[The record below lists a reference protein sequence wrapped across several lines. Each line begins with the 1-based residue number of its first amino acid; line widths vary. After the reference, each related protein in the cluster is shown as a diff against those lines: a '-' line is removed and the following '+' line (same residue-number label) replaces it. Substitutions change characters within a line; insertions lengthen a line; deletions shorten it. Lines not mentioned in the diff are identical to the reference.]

1 MKSITKYTDT
11 LFSGNKVF
19 VNFNKFI
26 TIPDEIFNSTRY
38 FYYITV
44 SNDTRLDI
52 ISFKE
57 YGSNIYADL
66 IFYVNKMTSVFD
78 LPKNDSYVKNI
89 IDTHYQ
95 EYIDKEIVNKKL
107 LEAIHKNITEKFT
120 RENELHRNLRMVKPD
135 YINEVIGIIKNG
147 NRI

>member
-44 SNDTRLDI
+44 PNDTRLDI

>member
-26 TIPDEIFNSTRY
+26 TIPDEIFNNTRY

-44 SNDTRLDI
+44 PNDTRLDI

-89 IDTHYQ
+89 IDKHYQ
-95 EYIDKEIVNKKL
+95 EYIDKEIINKKL

>member
-44 SNDTRLDI
+44 PNDTRLDI

-89 IDTHYQ
+89 IDNQYQ
-95 EYIDKEIVNKKL
+95 EYIDKGIVDTNL
-107 LEAIHKNITEKFT
+107 LEAIYKNITEKFT